1 MKKSIIAIS
10 IFCISLVACK
20 DNAST
25 NDADETKMEV
35 DSTSTAVQNSTAE
48 GEETMTEKETT
59 LDLAEVAM
67 NTENLSSFVDAI
79 EKAGMVVK
87 IQGEGPFTIF
97 APTNEAFSKLPKE
110 SLEDLKKPEN
120 AEKLEAALSYHII
133 PGNVDAKKL
142 KDLIANSENN
152 KYELITA
159 NDGKIEASI
168 NDAEEVILTD
178 SKGSQA
184 TVVEVDKKGKNGVIH
199 SINTVLMRK

>member
-1 MKKSIIAIS
+1 MKKSIIAIGVL
-10 IFCISLVACK
+10 CILLVACK
-20 DNAST
+20 DNKTTDNA
-25 NDADETKMEV
+25 NETKTEV
-35 DSTSTAVQNSTAE
+35 DSTSTAIQNSTT
-48 GEETMTEKETT
+48 EENDKTEKEVT

-87 IQGEGPFTIF
+87 IKGEGPFTIF

-110 SLEDLKKPEN
+110 TLENLKKPVN

-142 KDLIANSENN
+142 KDLINNSENK

-168 NDAEEVILTD
+168 NSDKKVVLTD